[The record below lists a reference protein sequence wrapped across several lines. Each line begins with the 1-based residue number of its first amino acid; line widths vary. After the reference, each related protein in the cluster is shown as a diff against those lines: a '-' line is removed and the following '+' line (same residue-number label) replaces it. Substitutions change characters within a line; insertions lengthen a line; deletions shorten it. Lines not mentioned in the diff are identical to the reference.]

1 MYELIR
7 HNVGDNRSTTIEENI
22 AEIKPIT
29 IAFTHDIEMEKKYF
43 GNREEWKPYLEE
55 PTIRVKF
62 DMKPEVTPNRGN
74 CRAKAMPQPRQHC
87 GCPNG

>member
-1 MYELIR
+1 
-7 HNVGDNRSTTIEENI
+7 
-22 AEIKPIT
+22 
-29 IAFTHDIEMEKKYF
+29 MEKKYF

-74 CRAKAMPQPRQHC
+74 CRAKGTHL
-87 GCPNG
+87 